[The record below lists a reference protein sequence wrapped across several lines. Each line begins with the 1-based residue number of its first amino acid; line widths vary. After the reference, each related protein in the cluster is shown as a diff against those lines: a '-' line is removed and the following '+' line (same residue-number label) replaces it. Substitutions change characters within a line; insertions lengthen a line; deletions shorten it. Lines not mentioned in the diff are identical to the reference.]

1 MTLSDTDL
9 VALTL
14 WGEARNEPIAGQCA
28 VAAVI
33 RNRVRDGRWGHTYE
47 SVVFAPWQFSCWR
60 PEGGK
65 ANYQALQTLKR
76 SIELNGVPPDR
87 ALKTCYWIASGCV
100 DGSMPENV
108 NGACHYHALSVKALP
123 DWALGHVP
131 VARIGRHVFYVGI
144 R

>member
-100 DGSMPENV
+100 DGSMPDET
-108 NGACHYHALSVKALP
+108 AKATHYFVTASAIPK
-123 DWALGHVP
+123 WAINQVP
-131 VARIGRHVFYVGI
+131 VKVIGAHSFFAGI